1 MGPGKSLVAATV
13 TGGVMMGW
21 ECYGDVAMNDS
32 CTLLMGWEGDY
43 IYALCTLYMHLRG
56 TM

>member
-1 MGPGKSLVAATV
+1 MAATV

-21 ECYGDVAMNDS
+21 ECYGDVAMNGS